1 MTEVLNDFD
10 TDVDAD
16 EAVAALR
23 DVLAARLA
31 QVPDAGQLSMPQYR
45 DLVERE
51 IGDALTGYA
60 RQLVRAGRGVLTA
73 ATTDRVRQMLLDI
86 FTGSAGLQRL
96 IDDPQIETINVNGHD
111 NVWVLR
117 RDGSKMR
124 VGPVAASE
132 TELQNLV
139 REEGVAASR
148 RGGHERRFDRA
159 EPELS
164 VQLANG
170 GRMHALMDVTEQTC
184 ISIRLFPPHTDTL
197 PDLMAKGELT
207 APMVSFLHALV
218 QARRN
223 IVVVG
228 GPAAGKTTLLN
239 ALADA
244 IPVHR
249 RIIVVEDTRELRI
262 DKQRHPDLVRI
273 QTRLANTE
281 NAGGFDM
288 SRALRSTLRMS
299 PDVVIVGEVRGAEV
313 VWMAKAMSIGI
324 DGSMCTLHASDS
336 AQALLRL
343 VAYALEPPERYPRE
357 AAVALLASAV
367 HFIVHIDFTPDGTRV
382 VSSIR
387 EITGSDGDQII
398 SNEIFR
404 PGPDKRAVPYSQ
416 LSADSINRLTAV
428 GFDVNLL
435 DTDGW

>member
-10 TDVDAD
+10 TNLDAD

-31 QVPDAGQLSMPQYR
+31 HVPDAGQLSMQQYR
-45 DLVERE
+45 EVVDRE
-51 IGDALTGYA
+51 IGDALTGYT

-73 ATTDRVRQMLLDI
+73 ATTDRVRQSLLDI

-96 IDDPQIETINVNGHD
+96 IDDPNIETINVNGHD

-117 RDGSKMR
+117 RDGTKMR

-197 PDLMAKGELT
+197 TDLMAKGELT
-207 APMVSFLHALV
+207 APMVSFLYALV

-244 IPVHR
+244 IPAHR

-281 NAGGFDM
+281 AAGEFDM

-357 AAVALLASAV
+357 AAVALLANSV
-367 HFIVHIDFTPDGTRV
+367 HFIVHIDFTSDGTRV

-416 LSADSINRLTAV
+416 LSGDGLNRLAAV

-435 DTDGW
+435 DRDGW